1 MPQEIERKFLVR
13 GDFKAYAYQSF
24 RIVQGYLSSVPER
37 TVRIRVKGEQGYL
50 TVKGKSDVHGVTR
63 YEWKLCEPGV
73 VDKIRYLVKVGGHI
87 FEVDEFLGENKGLL
101 LAEVELK
108 QEDELF
114 EKPEWL
120 GEEVTG
126 DLRYYNAM
134 LAHRPYRSWK

>member
-1 MPQEIERKFLVR
+1 MFMELP
-13 GDFKAYAYQSF
+13 AMN
-24 RIVQGYLSSVPER
+24 
-37 TVRIRVKGEQGYL
+37 
-50 TVKGKSDVHGVTR
+50 GKKR
-63 YEWKLCEPGV
+63 LPG
-73 VDKIRYLVKVGGHI
+73 
-87 FEVDEFLGENKGLL
+87 
-101 LAEVELK
+101 

>member
-1 MPQEIERKFLVR
+1 M
-13 GDFKAYAYQSF
+13 
-24 RIVQGYLSSVPER
+24 
-37 TVRIRVKGEQGYL
+37 KG
-50 TVKGKSDVHGVTR
+50 
-63 YEWKLCEPGV
+63 
-73 VDKIRYLVKVGGHI
+73 GGHI

-126 DLRYYNAM
+126 DLRYYNVR

>member
-1 MPQEIERKFLVR
+1 M
-13 GDFKAYAYQSF
+13 
-24 RIVQGYLSSVPER
+24 
-37 TVRIRVKGEQGYL
+37 KGEQGYL

-63 YEWKLCEPGV
+63 YEWEKEIAREDAEELLKLCEPGM

-87 FEVDEFLGENKGLL
+87 FEVD
-101 LAEVELK
+101 
-108 QEDELF
+108 

>member
-1 MPQEIERKFLVR
+1 M
-13 GDFKAYAYQSF
+13 
-24 RIVQGYLSSVPER
+24 
-37 TVRIRVKGEQGYL
+37 
-50 TVKGKSDVHGVTR
+50 
-63 YEWKLCEPGV
+63 
-73 VDKIRYLVKVGGHI
+73 VDKIRYLVKVGGHM